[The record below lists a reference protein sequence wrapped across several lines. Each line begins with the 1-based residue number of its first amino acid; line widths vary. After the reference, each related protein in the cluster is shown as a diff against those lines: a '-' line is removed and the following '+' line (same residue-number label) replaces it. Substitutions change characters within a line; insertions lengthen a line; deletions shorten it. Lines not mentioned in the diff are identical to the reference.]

1 LERSMKRYQHRPA
14 LYLALL
20 LGSATAFAQTSAPPS
35 VSPSVP
41 PDAAQ
46 MRATVSDRF
55 AAADVNHDNK
65 LTREE
70 AVAKMPGVAR
80 NFDRIDKTKK
90 GYVTLEDV
98 EAYAKERS
106 TQRHAAQP
114 ATTN

>member
-1 LERSMKRYQHRPA
+1 MKRYQYRPA

-20 LGSATAFAQTSAPPS
+20 LGSATAFAQTSAPPP
-35 VSPSVP
+35 VPPSAP

-46 MRATVSDRF
+46 MRAAVSDRF
-55 AAADVNHDNK
+55 AAADVNHDGK

-70 AVAKMPGVAR
+70 AAGKMPGVAR

-98 EAYAKERS
+98 QAHAKERS
-106 TQRHAAQP
+106 TQRHATPP

>member
-1 LERSMKRYQHRPA
+1 MKRYQYRPA

-20 LGSATAFAQTSAPPS
+20 LGSATAFGQTSAP
-35 VSPSVP
+35 PSVP

-55 AAADVNHDNK
+55 AAADVNHDGK

-70 AVAKMPGVAR
+70 AAGKMPGVAR

-98 EAYAKERS
+98 QAYAKERS